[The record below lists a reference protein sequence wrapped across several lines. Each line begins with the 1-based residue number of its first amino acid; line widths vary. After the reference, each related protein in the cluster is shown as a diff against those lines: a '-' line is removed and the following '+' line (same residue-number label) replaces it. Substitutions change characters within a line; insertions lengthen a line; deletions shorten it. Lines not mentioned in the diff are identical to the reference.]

1 MTVLLG
7 RWPFLVSFCAPV
19 PGVQSTKTNGHYNS
33 FHFHNFHDFPK
44 MAVSWFYAV
53 HQQCLCVWP
62 KLRVQMQRQN
72 ESLRRYY
79 SFNLTNVKRKTSFT
93 GLNKNP
99 AWPQW
104 PVGQTRSGF
113 FLFVWPGPKYCS
125 FFKCQPLTNCLVH
138 GANFAQSDRL
148 QCIVQTNWRCSKTKV
163 TWNERTRHSLTNII
177 FTSFLQYLL
186 IVNSFVNN
194 LVGWQE
200 MSYWHRYSASAYK
213 SIQFRVADKNK

>member
-1 MTVLLG
+1 MTVKLG
-7 RWPFLVSFCAPV
+7 HWPFLVSFCVPV

-93 GLNKNP
+93 GLNKTLLDPNDLLDRL
-99 AWPQW
+99 ALVSVCVTWAQILLFPQMSTFNQLLGSR
-104 PVGQTRSGF
+104 GQLCTK
-113 FLFVWPGPKYCS
+113 WQAAMHCS
-125 FFKCQPLTNCLVH
+125 NELALLKN
-138 GANFAQSDRL
+138 QSDL
-148 QCIVQTNWRCSKTKV
+148 EWEDKAFIDKYHLHQFSSIS
-163 TWNERTRHSLTNII
+163 S
-177 FTSFLQYLL
+177 
-186 IVNSFVNN
+186 
-194 LVGWQE
+194 
-200 MSYWHRYSASAYK
+200 HRE
-213 SIQFRVADKNK
+213 

>member
-1 MTVLLG
+1 MGIITLFTFTISMIFQK
-7 RWPFLVSFCAPV
+7 WPFPGFMLCTSSVCVCDPSSECRYRDRKRVCADITL
-19 PGVQSTKTNGHYNS
+19 ST
-33 FHFHNFHDFPK
+33 
-44 MAVSWFYAV
+44 W
-53 HQQCLCVWP
+53 
-62 KLRVQMQRQN
+62 QM
-72 ESLRRYY
+72 S
-79 SFNLTNVKRKTSFT
+79 NVKLLS
-93 GLNKNP
+93 L
-99 AWPQW
+99 AWTKPCLTPMTCW
-104 PVGQTRSGF
+104 TDSLW

-125 FFKCQPLTNCLVH
+125 FLKCQPLTNCSVH

-186 IVNSFVNN
+186 IVNSFVND

-200 MSYWHRYSASAYK
+200 MIYWHRYSASAYK